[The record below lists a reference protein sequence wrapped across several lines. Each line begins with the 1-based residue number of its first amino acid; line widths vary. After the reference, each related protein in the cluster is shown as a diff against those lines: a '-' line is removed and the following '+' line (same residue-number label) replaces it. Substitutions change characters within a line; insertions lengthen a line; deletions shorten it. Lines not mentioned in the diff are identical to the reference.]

1 MGGGNG
7 MKSKTARERKQEKG
21 TGGKE
26 LTPEEAKRARDLRTG
41 VGQAERMAAAAAER
55 AANQKKRE
63 EKKVSGK

>member
-21 TGGKE
+21 GAAKE

-63 EKKVSGK
+63 EKKAGGK